1 MYFEKNNNSSLHSLP
16 LVTYAPIVYIG
27 CFSYDIYRKMEGC
40 CWVIRKIVNKW
51 LQIEGKYEGCSS
63 KVERVG
69 KDGYLQMQTNE
80 PSFKAMK

>member
-1 MYFEKNNNSSLHSLP
+1 MHITSL
-16 LVTYAPIVYIG
+16 TIYIG
-27 CFSYDIYRKMEGC
+27 KRA
-40 CWVIRKIVNKW
+40 VRKIVNKG
-51 LQIEGKYEGCSS
+51 LQTEGKYEGCSS